1 MNFHDTIPRL
11 LDALQDTDSHTEYD
25 PWMIHPSQAAKCHRQ
40 AYLSKLGLLDH
51 SDLHGT
57 FQVGNLFHGFLEE
70 HADLLADLDDGA
82 TSRLQFERDVSVRV
96 DDVHFVGTYDCYDPE
111 ENALYDFKTHGNFR
125 YLDWPVERHLDQLT
139 VYMHAVQVPKAQLV
153 CIQKTDFEVAIYPEQ
168 DIDEEYVE
176 FDPERLD
183 AIVDRARRVCNAV
196 ADYGIPL
203 DEASIPFE
211 KCGCFMCESESLDL
225 PDVET
230 VDRLL
235 AGGPNLPVTASETTT

>member
-11 LDALQDTDSHTEYD
+11 LDALQDDDSHTEYD
-25 PWMIHPSQAAKCHRQ
+25 PWTIHPSQAAKCPRQ

-51 SDLHGT
+51 SDHHGT
-57 FQVGNLFHGFLEE
+57 FQVGNLFHAFLED
-70 HADLLADLDDGA
+70 HADRLVDLNAGR
-82 TSRLQFERDVSVRV
+82 TNQLQFERDVSVRV
-96 DDVHFVGTYDCYDPE
+96 DDVHFVGTYDCYDPH
-111 ENALYDFKTHGNFR
+111 ENALYDFKTHANFR
-125 YLDWPVERHLDQLT
+125 YLNRPVERHLDQLT
-139 VYMHAVQVPKAQLV
+139 VYMHALEVPNAKLV
-153 CIQKTDFEVAIYPEQ
+153 YLQKKDFEVATHPEQ
-168 DIDEEYVE
+168 DADNEYVA

-183 AIVDRARRVCNAV
+183 DVVDRARRVCEAV

-230 VDRLL
+230 VDQLL
-235 AGGPNLPVTASETTT
+235 AGDSDLPVTASEPSV

>member
-11 LDALQDTDSHTEYD
+11 LDVLQDDDSHTEYD
-25 PWMIHPSQAAKCHRQ
+25 PWTIHASQAAKCPRQ

-57 FQVGNLFHGFLEE
+57 FRVGHLFHEFLEE
-70 HADLLADLDDGA
+70 HADLLADLDTSA

-96 DDVHFVGTYDCYDPE
+96 EDVHFVGTYDCYDPH

-125 YLDWPVERHLDQLT
+125 YLDRPVERHLDQLA
-139 VYMHAVQVPKAQLV
+139 VYMHAAQVPKAHVVYL
-153 CIQKTDFEVAIYPEQ
+153 QKKDFEVVTYPEQ
-168 DIDEEYVE
+168 DSDDEYVE
-176 FDPERLD
+176 FDAERLD
-183 AIVDRARRVCNAV
+183 DVVDRARRVCNAV

-211 KCGCFMCESESLDL
+211 KCGCFMCESESLAL
-225 PDVET
+225 PDAET
-230 VDRLL
+230 VDQLL
-235 AGGPNLPVTASETTT
+235 AGGPDLPVTASETTA